1 MSAALA
7 STFFTAIAGMI
18 VISGGWLAVQ
28 RLWLRQFP
36 DSPAPGGDADG
47 DALAGRSGCHGCN
60 CDPTSCERELAPLPD
75 KLKEASGY
83 AP

>member
-1 MSAALA
+1 MSATLA
-7 STFFTAIAGMI
+7 STFLTAIAGMI
-18 VISGGWLAVQ
+18 VISCGWLAVQ

-36 DSPAPGGDADG
+36 DSPAPGGDANG
-47 DALAGRSGCHGCN
+47 DALAGRSGCHGCK
-60 CDPTSCERELAPLPD
+60 CDPTACERELTPLPD

>member
-1 MSAALA
+1 MSATLA
-7 STFFTAIAGMI
+7 STFLTAIAGMI

-36 DSPAPGGDADG
+36 DSPAAGG

-60 CDPTSCERELAPLPD
+60 CDPTACERKLAQLPD

>member
-1 MSAALA
+1 MSATLA
-7 STFFTAIAGMI
+7 STFLTAIAGMI
-18 VISGGWLAVQ
+18 VISCGWLAVQ

-36 DSPAPGGDADG
+36 DSPAPGGNADG
-47 DALAGRSGCHGCN
+47 DALAGRSGCHGCK
-60 CDPTSCERELAPLPD
+60 CDPTACERELTPLPD

>member
-1 MSAALA
+1 MSATLA
-7 STFFTAIAGMI
+7 STFLTAIAGMI
-18 VISGGWLAVQ
+18 VISCGWLAVQ

-36 DSPAPGGDADG
+36 DSPAADGDA
-47 DALAGRSGCHGCN
+47 DALAGRSGCHGCK
-60 CDPTSCERELAPLPD
+60 CDPTACERELAQLPD

>member
-1 MSAALA
+1 MSATLA

-18 VISGGWLAVQ
+18 VISCGWLAVQ

-36 DSPAPGGDADG
+36 DSLAPGGNVDG
-47 DALAGRSGCHGCN
+47 DALAGRSGCHGCK
-60 CDPTSCERELAPLPD
+60 CDPTACERELTPLPD